1 MSTTAAKSRSPSLEA
16 QLDHLLVSRWTAA
29 RWAHRI
35 RSAAEL
41 PPRLQH
47 CVRHLARGTV
57 WLAYADAHRVYC
69 ALGRVPARM
78 APGPAGPLLEAYFL
92 DGDATLLA
100 RGVWNTAAADEPGS
114 PPLP

>member
-1 MSTTAAKSRSPSLEA
+1 MRGSAAHEHCPSLEA
-16 QLDHLLVSRWTAA
+16 QLNRLLVARWTTA
-29 RWAHRI
+29 RWAQRI

-69 ALGRVPARM
+69 ALGRIPSGM
-78 APGPAGPLLEAYFL
+78 APGPAGPLLEAIFL

-100 RGVWNTAAADEPGS
+100 RGVWNTAATDDPGE